1 MLKNLLFYS
10 LIIAINSAT
19 FSFSINGLKEF
30 FKSKGLVYNPYR
42 VFGLPPWTS
51 MKNIKKK
58 YNELVRKYHPDK
70 SHTDTRELFERLQKS
85 YDVIKK
91 TRKENEENEEE
102 VSLSTVITGTIKSIL
117 NVELLF
123 LGVYVII
130 YGIYKF
136 EMLIAVPLFY
146 LILSFTLIDN
156 LIPHWFK
163 KDIYEHITCLVVGF
177 GLYMIHKKYIKD
189 LWTKTV
195 KSKTE

>member
-1 MLKNLLFYS
+1 M
-10 LIIAINSAT
+10 
-19 FSFSINGLKEF
+19 
-30 FKSKGLVYNPYR
+30 
-42 VFGLPPWTS
+42 
-51 MKNIKKK
+51 
-58 YNELVRKYHPDK
+58 
-70 SHTDTRELFERLQKS
+70 
-85 YDVIKK
+85 
-91 TRKENEENEEE
+91 
-102 VSLSTVITGTIKSIL
+102 SLSTVITGTIKSIL